1 MARKHTVGDRRRWVV
16 DYTDWLVQGDFL
28 STATAVSNSTS
39 VTPAT
44 VDTVSVDPDARH
56 VIFFL
61 NGGALNEAFT
71 VTVTITD
78 TLSQVKENIF
88 DFIVVAP

>member
-16 DYTDWLVQGDFL
+16 DYTDWLVQGDYL
-28 STATAVSNSTS
+28 ATAGVVSSSGT
-39 VTPAT
+39 AT

-61 NGGALNEAFT
+61 NGGVLNEAFT

-88 DFIVVAP
+88 DFIVIAP

>member
-1 MARKHTVGDRRRWVV
+1 MPRKHTVGDRRRWVV
-16 DYTDWLVQGDFL
+16 DYTDWLVQGDIL
-28 STATAVSNSTS
+28 ATATVVSSSST
-39 VTPAT
+39 AT
-44 VDTVSVDPDARH
+44 VDTVSVDPDARR

-61 NGGALNEAFT
+61 NGGVLNEAFT

-88 DFIVVAP
+88 DFIVIAP